1 MHMDGIISTTET
13 SVKGRVIIQTHPP
26 PSVAATSRNLC
37 LSLRAA
43 IRLCGSITLALSLF
57 PGTTMNR
64 LFSNKRK
71 ESPKPFP
78 QDTSVISTDIA
89 AGPVSYQAQPNM
101 GPEGE
106 QLVPKVDQPDLTV
119 ALDDRTGE
127 GSQIVLQ
134 NRMDED
140 HRPHTWVASTSG
152 VVIGGNSRTS
162 ASDPCDWD

>member
-37 LSLRAA
+37 LSLRAT

-71 ESPKPFP
+71 KSPEPFP
-78 QDTSVISTDIA
+78 QGIFPTIPTDIV
-89 AGPVSYQAQPNM
+89 AGPVSYQTQSNI
-101 GPEGE
+101 GPEGG
-106 QLVPKVDQPDLTV
+106 QT
-119 ALDDRTGE
+119 RSNG
-127 GSQIVLQ
+127 
-134 NRMDED
+134 R
-140 HRPHTWVASTSG
+140 ST
-152 VVIGGNSRTS
+152 
-162 ASDPCDWD
+162 